1 MSTLLKVGNIRMY
14 VCMYVKR
21 IFSFLTIKR
30 LNYNQPGHG
39 SDKAHPALVL
49 RTCTIPLRRVMR
61 IDRLVQF
68 YPFMVQVSNQ
78 IDALTTKTKSLTIK
92 NTQKQI
98 ACQSQSRELQL
109 PSLSAI
115 DR

>member
-1 MSTLLKVGNIRMY
+1 MYVY
-14 VCMYVKR
+14 VCMYVKQ

-30 LNYNQPGHG
+30 LNDNQPGHG
-39 SDKAHPALVL
+39 SDEAHPALVL

-78 IDALTTKTKSLTIK
+78 IDALTAKIDHKHP
-92 NTQKQI
+92 
-98 ACQSQSRELQL
+98 EVD
-109 PSLSAI
+109 SLSESVQRATVTFSLCNRSI
-115 DR
+115 TSI